1 MANYAGNII
10 GGAGTGAAA
19 GAAFGPIGA
28 GIGAGVGALT
38 GLFSAWSQEDDE
50 KKKRKILEKAAQEY
64 GTSVE
69 NLKSQFET
77 WYRENPSIGTQ
88 DDVTKFRELTTS
100 YDPNEFVYDYEPFED
115 TYDINDYYAPNR
127 SAIIQATTDAAQ
139 ATAAGQGVGRGS
151 GAVANIAQAVA
162 DKSEALARDAQTA
175 MNQDR
180 TFAYNLWNTNIANAQ
195 KRLDQLRSGYETQLG
210 MYGDLAKDFQEWNAG
225 KMQTMADLEREKMNN
240 QLQLQL
246 GLASI

>member
-1 MANYAGNII
+1 MANYGGNII
-10 GGAGTGAAA
+10 AGTGAGAAA

-38 GLFSAWSQEDDE
+38 GLFSAWSQEKDE
-50 KKKRKILEKAAQEY
+50 NKKRELLQAAADQY
-64 GTSVE
+64 GTDI
-69 NLKSQFET
+69 NAIKKQFED
-77 WYRENPSIGTQ
+77 WYATNPPIGTQ
-88 DDVTKFRELTTS
+88 EDVTKFRELTTS

-115 TYDINDYYAPNR
+115 KYDINDYYAPNR
-127 SAIIQATTDAAQ
+127 SAVIQTTTDAAQ

-162 DKSEALARDAQTA
+162 DKSEALARDAQAA

-180 TFAYNLWNTNIANAQ
+180 IFAYNLWNTNIANAQ

-210 MYGDLAKDFQEWNAG
+210 MYGDLAKDFQQWN
-225 KMQTMADLEREKMNN
+225 KEKMETLANLDMGKAN
-240 QLQLQL
+240 ANLQLQL